1 MSVPHAQRRDREGE
15 IVGGRYELMG
25 LLGRGGQG
33 SVYRARDLRDNDEV
47 AIKVLA
53 DSFAEDSDWRE
64 RMFREARA
72 MSTLS
77 GTAAVR
83 VFDQQWTVDGSLCLV
98 MELLQGAD
106 LEDWLR
112 ALEEKG
118 REFPLAAIPEIFR
131 PIVDTLEV
139 AHLNGI
145 VHRDLKPGNIFV
157 IDAGA
162 GGGVRLLDFGFAKFT
177 RMRSFTAAGFV
188 AGSPSYMAPET
199 WMGKTP
205 DHRVDVYALGALLFR
220 ALGGQPP
227 FHAPD
232 LHQMLVLATSS
243 ERPKLT
249 PLRPDL
255 PAAVDDWVEQA
266 LAIDPEQRFLNCRAL
281 YNSLRGVLGLR

>member
-1 MSVPHAQRRDREGE
+1 MAAQAQRGDRDGE
-15 IVGGRYELMG
+15 VIGGRYQLLG

-33 SVYRARDLRDNDEV
+33 SVYKARDLRDNDEV

-83 VFDQQWTVDGSLCLV
+83 VFDQQWTGDGSLCLV
-98 MELLQGAD
+98 MELLHGHD
-106 LEDWLR
+106 LDEWLH
-112 ALEEKG
+112 ALESHGK
-118 REFPLAAIPEIFR
+118 RLPVAALPEIFK

-145 VHRDLKPGNIFV
+145 VHRDLKPGNIFI
-157 IDAGA
+157 IDASA

-177 RMRSFTAAGFV
+177 RMRSFTAAGVV

-199 WMGKTP
+199 WMGKAP
-205 DHRVDVYALGALLFR
+205 DHRVDVYALGALVFR
-220 ALGGQPP
+220 ALAGQPP
-227 FHAPD
+227 FYSPE
-232 LHQMLVLATSS
+232 LHQMLILATSS
-243 ERPKLT
+243 ERPSLAEF
-249 PLRPDL
+249 RPDL
-255 PAAVDDWVEQA
+255 PRGIDDWVQQA
-266 LAIDPEQRFLNCRAL
+266 LAVNPDERFLNCRAL
-281 YNSLRGVLGLR
+281 YNSLRGLLGFK